1 MDVHT
6 ARFADRI
13 GQMFEADGL
22 PPIAG
27 RIMGLLLLRDEAC
40 SLDEVALEL
49 RVSKASVSTNARLL
63 ADQGVLARTSR
74 EGDRRDYYQVVP
86 DLFPRMMAQ
95 RLDRWKRFAEAVGD
109 VRRAVPRRSLAVR
122 RRLAEYETAWT
133 YMSGAIEHALE
144 RRPARRHRT
153 HAAGSR

>member
-27 RIMGLLLLRDEAC
+27 RIMLLLLRDEAC

-63 ADQGVLARTSR
+63 ADQGVLERTSR

-86 DLFPRMMAQ
+86 DLFPRMLAQ
-95 RLDRWKRFAEAVGD
+95 RLGRWQRFAEAVGD
-109 VRRAVPRRSLAVR
+109 VRRAVPRRSITVR
-122 RRLAEYETAWT
+122 RRLSDYETAWT
-133 YMSGAIEHALE
+133 YMSGAIERALE
-144 RRPARRHRT
+144 RRPARR
-153 HAAGSR
+153 SR

>member
-13 GQMFEADGL
+13 GRMFEVDGL

-40 SLDEVALEL
+40 SLDEVAREL

-63 ADQGVLARTSR
+63 ADQGVLERTSR

-95 RLDRWKRFAEAVGD
+95 RLGRWKRFAEAVGD

-122 RRLAEYETAWT
+122 RRLAEYEMAWT
-133 YMSGAIEHALE
+133 YMSGAIEQALE
-144 RRPARRHRT
+144 HRPARRPRA
-153 HAAGSR
+153 HAAVSR

>member
-13 GQMFEADGL
+13 GRMFEADGL

-27 RIMGLLLLRDEAC
+27 RIMGLLLLRDEPC

-49 RVSKASVSTNARLL
+49 HVSKASVSTNARLL
-63 ADQGVLARTSR
+63 AEQGVLERTSR
-74 EGDRRDYYQVVP
+74 EGDRRDYYRVAP
-86 DLFPRMMAQ
+86 DLFPRLMAQ
-95 RLDRWKRFAEAVGD
+95 RLGRWKRFAEAVGE
-109 VRRAVPRRSLAVR
+109 VRRSVPRRSLAVR
-122 RRLAEYETAWT
+122 RRLAESETAGT

-144 RRPARRHRT
+144 RRPARPPR
-153 HAAGSR
+153 ALAGAGR

>member
-6 ARFADRI
+6 DRFADRI

-27 RIMGLLLLRDEAC
+27 RIVGLLLLRDEPC

-63 ADQGVLARTSR
+63 ADQGVLERTSR

-95 RLDRWKRFAEAVGD
+95 RLGRWKRFAEAVGD

-133 YMSGAIEHALE
+133 YMSGAIEQALE
-144 RRPARRHRT
+144 HRPARRPRA
-153 HAAGSR
+153 HAAVSR

>member
-13 GQMFEADGL
+13 GRMFEADGL

-27 RIMGLLLLRDEAC
+27 RIVGLLLLRDDAC

-63 ADQGVLARTSR
+63 AQQGVLERSSR
-74 EGDRRDYYQVVP
+74 DGDRRDYYQVVP
-86 DLFPRMMAQ
+86 DLFPRMMTQ
-95 RLDRWKRFAEAVGD
+95 RLGRWRRFAEAVGD
-109 VRRAVPRRSLAVR
+109 VRRALPGRSLTVR

-144 RRPARRHRT
+144 HRPSRRSRA
-153 HAAGSR
+153 HAAASR